1 MGVRLVD
8 NYCSTSSDEKVDD
21 EPTELEIGDTQ
32 KLSELKE
39 QISKD
44 EEDKDQTK
52 EQTKLPL
59 LPQLSSEWEE
69 IHKKHLIESLQSYQ
83 YLNDLKMPENAP
95 VLSDADKF
103 SKIDGKKLLVFDMD
117 ETLLHCI
124 PSPKLDTP
132 CDVKIPYR
140 YHKMLEY
147 KYVNLRPYVV
157 ECLLELSKLFQI
169 VVFTAST
176 QDYADPLLNY
186 LDKDYKLIQK
196 RFYRHH

>member
-1 MGVRLVD
+1 MGVRLID

-21 EPTELEIGDTQ
+21 EPIESEIGDTQ
-32 KLSELKE
+32 TKSELKE
-39 QISKD
+39 QITK
-44 EEDKDQTK
+44 EENKDQAK

-83 YLNDLKMPENAP
+83 YLNDLKIPEKAP
-95 VLSDADKF
+95 QLDEADKF

-117 ETLLHCI
+117 ETLIHCI
-124 PSPKLDTP
+124 PSPKEDTP
-132 CDVKIPYR
+132 CDVKVPYR
-140 YHKMLEY
+140 YHKLLEY
-147 KYVNLRPYVV
+147 KYVNIRPYVV
-157 ECLLELSKLFQI
+157 ECLLELSKMFQI

-186 LDKDYKLIQK
+186 L
-196 RFYRHH
+196 